1 MCLILW
7 LEPHL
12 HKTFNV
18 IQKVVDLLGSEP
30 PRLQDLSDI
39 ILSQTVRGQG

>member
-1 MCLILW
+1 MCLNLY
-7 LEPHL
+7 LEAHL

-18 IQKVVDLLGSEP
+18 IKEEVDLLGSEP
-30 PRLQDLSDI
+30 PCLQDLSDI

>member
-1 MCLILW
+1 MCLILY
-7 LEPHL
+7 LEAHL

-18 IQKVVDLLGSEP
+18 IKEVVDLLGSEP

-39 ILSQTVRGQG
+39 ILSQTVSGQG